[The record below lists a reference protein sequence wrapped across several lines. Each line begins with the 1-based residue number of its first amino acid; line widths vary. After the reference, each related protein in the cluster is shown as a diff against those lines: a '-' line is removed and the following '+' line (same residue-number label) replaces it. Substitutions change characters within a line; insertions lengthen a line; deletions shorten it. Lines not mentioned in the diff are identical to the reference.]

1 METLF
6 YEGVFPMVRKRK
18 KVRAGPGR
26 PPKYG
31 EPLHLLSMNVPQS
44 KFLEFDEMCK
54 ELGISRP
61 EGFVLLL
68 DHRDQNVIELMAE
81 IKHLK
86 SLLSKKDEIIERLDR
101 ENRKKDKIIERQQE
115 ELQKKDKKIK
125 KLQLKY
131 EDCCQKLQECKN
143 NKPKLASKWSKILLA
158 IPKAVE
164 EGLTWNDLM
173 RDLGILDPQEQ
184 VAVMQRFFITIDENG
199 KIPEVI
205 KPLPG
210 IKELEGIVLYR
221 KDGVNV
227 RFAKIVREDTLKA
240 AKSLKVEAPKPTKD
254 GQPVVEVPRA
264 KIEKSLR
271 AWLRQYEQ
279 LASNWRTKGQAESFL
294 KSVGNNGLKRL
305 VREYG
310 FDVVAEVVGSNADY
324 RALFGPFLL
333 KFQEKKLEVK
343 ADV

>member
-1 METLF
+1 MAR
-6 YEGVFPMVRKRK
+6 VRRPT
-18 KVRAGPGR
+18 AGPGR
-26 PPKYG
+26 PKKWPEELVDLFLRVPKSYKERFDAERG
-31 EPLHLLSMNVPQS
+31 PMSRTEYFVFVMDHTHKDIKEMGRRIAELEQKVALL
-44 KFLEFDEMCK
+44 EK
-54 ELGISRP
+54 EL
-61 EGFVLLL
+61 E
-68 DHRDQNVIELMAE
+68 QKN
-81 IKHLK
+81 K
-86 SLLSKKDEIIERLDR
+86 IIAQ
-101 ENRKKDKIIERQQE
+101 KDKIIERQNRTIEQLE
-115 ELQKKDKKIK
+115 K
-125 KLQLKY
+125 KL
-131 EDCCQKLQECKN
+131 EDCASKLLDCKN

-199 KIPEVI
+199 KIPEII

-221 KDGVNV
+221 ENGVNV

-240 AKSLKVEAPKPTKD
+240 AKSLKVEAPKPTKE
-254 GQPVVEVPRA
+254 GQPAVKVPRA
-264 KIEKSLR
+264 EIEKSLK
-271 AWLRQYEQ
+271 AWLKQYEQ
-279 LASNWRTKGQAESFL
+279 WASNWRTKGQAESFL

-333 KFQEKKLEVK
+333 KLQEKKVEVK

>member
-1 METLF
+1 MARGRRPT
-6 YEGVFPMVRKRK
+6 
-18 KVRAGPGR
+18 AGPGR
-26 PPKYG
+26 PKKWPEELADLFLRVPKSYKERFDSDRG
-31 EPLHLLSMNVPQS
+31 PMSRTEYFVFLMDHTHKDIKEMRRRIAELEQMVALL
-44 KFLEFDEMCK
+44 KK
-54 ELGISRP
+54 EL
-61 EGFVLLL
+61 E
-68 DHRDQNVIELMAE
+68 Q
-81 IKHLK
+81 
-86 SLLSKKDEIIERLDR
+86 KDKIIAQ
-101 ENRKKDKIIERQQE
+101 KDKIIERQNRAIEQLE
-115 ELQKKDKKIK
+115 K
-125 KLQLKY
+125 KL
-131 EDCCQKLQECKN
+131 EDCASKLFDCKN

-205 KPLPG
+205 RPLQG

-221 KDGVNV
+221 ENGVNV

-240 AKSLKVEAPKPTKD
+240 MKSLEVDAPKPTKD
-254 GQPVVEVPRA
+254 GQPAVEVLRE
-264 KIEKSLR
+264 KIEKSLK

-279 LASNWRTKGQAESFL
+279 LASSWRTKGQAEQFL
-294 KSVGNNGLKRL
+294 KSVGNNGLRRL

-333 KFQEKKLEVK
+333 KLQEKKLEVK

>member
-1 METLF
+1 M
-6 YEGVFPMVRKRK
+6 PRKRPQ
-18 KVRAGPGR
+18 RRTAGPGR
-26 PPKYG
+26 PRKYG
-31 EPLHLLSMNVPQS
+31 EDLKKFQAPVPESTHGRLYALKERLGVPFSELLTWLVDLAEG
-44 KFLEFDEMCK
+44 KIDE
-54 ELGISRP
+54 
-61 EGFVLLL
+61 L
-68 DHRDQNVIELMAE
+68 DLKAKVT
-81 IKHLK
+81 HLK
-86 SLLSKKDEIIERLDR
+86 EALEQERKEKDQLLKDYERLIRDY
-101 ENRKKDKIIERQQE
+101 E
-115 ELQKKDKKIK
+115 
-125 KLQLKY
+125 KLRLKY

-143 NKPKLASKWSKILLA
+143 NKPKLSSKWSKILLA

-205 KPLPG
+205 KPLQG

-221 KDGVNV
+221 ENGVNV

-240 AKSLKVEAPKPTKD
+240 AKSLRVEAPKPVKK
-254 GQPVVEVPRA
+254 GRPAVKVPRA
-264 KIEKSLR
+264 EIEKSLK
-271 AWLRQYEQ
+271 AWLKQYEQ
-279 LASNWRTKGQAESFL
+279 WASNWRTKEKAEQFL
-294 KSVGNNGLKRL
+294 KSVGNNGLRRL

-333 KFQEKKLEVK
+333 KLQEKKVEVK
-343 ADV
+343 A

>member
-1 METLF
+1 MKI
-6 YEGVFPMVRKRK
+6 PAR
-18 KVRAGPGR
+18 GPGR
-26 PPKYG
+26 PRKWKS
-31 EPLHLLSMNVPQS
+31 PLIQWRSDIPLDDFEFAEEKRAELGLSRAEFFHALLHHTNWSVVELHSEN
-44 KFLEFDEMCK
+44 KKKDERIK
-54 ELGISRP
+54 ELGK
-61 EGFVLLL
+61 E
-68 DHRDQNVIELMAE
+68 NEEL
-81 IKHLK
+81 KRLV
-86 SLLSKKDEIIERLDR
+86 ERLQ
-101 ENRKKDKIIERQQE
+101 N
-115 ELQKKDKKIK
+115 ELEKWRFRAEACEK
-125 KLQLKY
+125 
-131 EDCCQKLQECKN
+131 
-143 NKPKLASKWSKILLA
+143 NKPKLSSRWSKILLA

-227 RFAKIVREDTLKA
+227 RFAKIVREDTLRA
-240 AKSLKVEAPKPTKD
+240 VKSLDVPKPAKE
-254 GQPVVEVPRA
+254 GQPALEVPRA
-264 KIEKSLR
+264 KVEKDLR
-271 AWLRQYEQ
+271 AWLDQYER

-294 KSVGNNGLKRL
+294 KSVGNNGLRRL

-310 FDVVAEVVGSNADY
+310 FDVVAEVVGSNADF

-333 KFQEKKLEVK
+333 KLQEKKLEVTS
-343 ADV
+343 DV

>member
-1 METLF
+1 M
-6 YEGVFPMVRKRK
+6 PRKRPQ
-18 KVRAGPGR
+18 RRTAGPGR
-26 PPKYG
+26 PRKYEEG
-31 EPLHLLSMNVPQS
+31 IKFFAANIAGSTHDRLYALKEKLGVTFSELLTWLIDLAEGNI
-44 KFLEFDEMCK
+44 DE
-54 ELGISRP
+54 
-61 EGFVLLL
+61 L
-68 DHRDQNVIELMAE
+68 DLKAKV
-81 IKHLK
+81 KHLK
-86 SLLSKKDEIIERLDR
+86 EALEQERKEKDQLLRDYERLIRDY
-101 ENRKKDKIIERQQE
+101 E
-115 ELQKKDKKIK
+115 

-199 KIPEVI
+199 KIPEII
-205 KPLPG
+205 KPLQG

-221 KDGVNV
+221 ENGVNV

-240 AKSLKVEAPKPTKD
+240 AKSLRVEAPKPAKK
-254 GQPVVEVPRA
+254 GRPAVKVPRA
-264 KIEKSLR
+264 EIEKSLK
-271 AWLRQYEQ
+271 AWLKQYEQ
-279 LASNWRTKGQAESFL
+279 WASNWRTKEKAEQFL
-294 KSVGNNGLKRL
+294 KSVGNNGLRRL

-333 KFQEKKLEVK
+333 KLQEKKVEVK
-343 ADV
+343 A

>member
-1 METLF
+1 MAR
-6 YEGVFPMVRKRK
+6 VRRPT
-18 KVRAGPGR
+18 AGPGR
-26 PPKYG
+26 PKKWSEELVDLFLRVPKSYKERFDAERG
-31 EPLHLLSMNVPQS
+31 PMSRTEYFVFVMDHTHKDIKEMGRRIAELEHMVALL
-44 KFLEFDEMCK
+44 EK
-54 ELGISRP
+54 EL
-61 EGFVLLL
+61 E
-68 DHRDQNVIELMAE
+68 QKN
-81 IKHLK
+81 K
-86 SLLSKKDEIIERLDR
+86 IIVQ
-101 ENRKKDKIIERQQE
+101 KDKIIERQNRTIEQLE
-115 ELQKKDKKIK
+115 K
-125 KLQLKY
+125 KL
-131 EDCCQKLQECKN
+131 EDCASKLFDCKN

-173 RDLGILDPQEQ
+173 RKLNILDPVEQ
-184 VAVMQRFFITIDENG
+184 VQVMQRFFITIDENG

-205 KPLPG
+205 KPLQG

-240 AKSLKVEAPKPTKD
+240 AKSLKVEAPKPTEE
-254 GQPVVEVPRA
+254 GQPAVEVPRA

-333 KFQEKKLEVK
+333 KFQEKKVEVK

>member
-1 METLF
+1 LKEKLGVTFSELLTWLIDLA
-6 YEGVFPMVRKRK
+6 EGNIDELDLKA
-18 KVRAGPGR
+18 KV
-26 PPKYG
+26 
-31 EPLHLLSMNVPQS
+31 
-44 KFLEFDEMCK
+44 
-54 ELGISRP
+54 
-61 EGFVLLL
+61 
-68 DHRDQNVIELMAE
+68 
-81 IKHLK
+81 KHLK
-86 SLLSKKDEIIERLDR
+86 EALEQERKEKDQLLRDYERLIRDY
-101 ENRKKDKIIERQQE
+101 E
-115 ELQKKDKKIK
+115 

-143 NKPKLASKWSKILLA
+143 NKPKLSSKWSKILLA

-205 KPLPG
+205 KPLQG

-221 KDGVNV
+221 ENGVNV

-240 AKSLKVEAPKPTKD
+240 AKSLKVEAPKPTEE
-254 GQPVVEVPRA
+254 GQPAVEVPRA

-333 KFQEKKLEVK
+333 KLQEKKVEVTS
-343 ADV
+343 DV

>member
-1 METLF
+1 M
-6 YEGVFPMVRKRK
+6 
-18 KVRAGPGR
+18 AR
-26 PPKYG
+26 PPKLRNPRAIVMHVEAELKEEWDKLRGRMSWG
-31 EPLHLLSMNVPQS
+31 EFFTSWYLRQKEVINAAVKIES
-44 KFLEFDEMCK
+44 LERENEELRK
-54 ELGISRP
+54 ENS
-61 EGFVLLL
+61 
-68 DHRDQNVIELMAE
+68 EL
-81 IKHLK
+81 KRLV
-86 SLLSKKDEIIERLDR
+86 ERLQD
-101 ENRKKDKIIERQQE
+101 
-115 ELQKKDKKIK
+115 ELEKWRFRAEACEK
-125 KLQLKY
+125 
-131 EDCCQKLQECKN
+131 
-143 NKPKLASKWSKILLA
+143 NKPKLSSKWSKILLA

-173 RDLGILDPQEQ
+173 RKLNILDPREQ
-184 VAVMQRFFITIDENG
+184 VQALQRFFITIDENG

-205 KPLPG
+205 RPVPG
-210 IKELEGIVLYR
+210 IEELEGIVLYR
-221 KDGVNV
+221 ENGVNV

-240 AKSLKVEAPKPTKD
+240 AKSLKVEAQKPTKD

-294 KSVGNNGLKRL
+294 KSVGNNGLRRL

-333 KFQEKKLEVK
+333 KLQEKKVEVK